1 MRNILIIVFF
11 TFFNKVSAQDSSI
24 YFFKNRYNQNTLQ
37 KIEQSRLDFKE
48 IKILLGYMIDPKRQE
63 VADYKRVKKSL
74 ETLFPNANQE
84 GVLCIDWE
92 NKLYQNIRGNNITR
106 IKSVSN
112 KEYLKGEKEFIN
124 LIKFIK
130 KLRPNV
136 KVGIFEMP
144 FRVYSNSEIIKN
156 TNQKL
161 DPILKHVDIIFPCI
175 YIPFPAK
182 VKSIQSNYDFLKINL
197 DLAFNYGD
205 RLKKPVIP
213 FVWYLYYS
221 PDNTYRKE
229 LIPKDEL
236 WEYIKYIE
244 SYKSSSNKRV
254 SGIVW
259 WDTPTSYSKTLI
271 RNTFIDD
278 YNKKDQ
284 TINDVFS
291 YYFDL

>member
-1 MRNILIIVFF
+1 IVFF

-182 VKSIQSNYDFLKINL
+182 VKSIQSNYDFLRINL

-221 PDNTYRKE
+221 PDNTYWKE

-278 YNKKDQ
+278 YN
-284 TINDVFS
+284 
-291 YYFDL
+291 